1 MGNLLGPPLLKGNK
15 VTALENGD
23 HIAPVYEATPLK
35 DHRGVDL
42 ISDVLPFGQLWYGEQ
57 MQSRVQSRY
66 EKFFKFLKLNV
77 LLNFSFSV
85 FRIFSLILPCDL
97 FLPRNRQFLS
107 RLDE

>member
-1 MGNLLGPPLLKGNK
+1 MKNHA
-15 VTALENGD
+15 VM
-23 HIAPVYEATPLK
+23 HIYEAHPRK

-42 ISDVLPFGQLWYGEQ
+42 ISDALPFGRLRYGEQ
-57 MQSRVQSRY
+57 MQSRAQSRY
-66 EKFFKFLKLNV
+66 EKFFKFLKLGV

-97 FLPRNRQFLS
+97 LVPQNRQFLS